1 MVSYIILKGIILQN
15 LQILCVEGK
24 TQGHLGLTLL
34 LLFNLKH
41 TRKEL
46 PLETAR
52 KTHKIQHGNYLNLL
66 HITRLS
72 KHKLS
77 YNFHTMNEAP

>member
-1 MVSYIILKGIILQN
+1 MYDHTVA
-15 LQILCVEGK
+15 GK
-24 TQGHLGLTLL
+24 TQGHLGLILL

-52 KTHKIQHGNYLNLL
+52 KTHEIQHGNYLNLL

-77 YNFHTMNEAP
+77 YNNFHTMNEAP

>member
-1 MVSYIILKGIILQN
+1 MEV
-15 LQILCVEGK
+15 VEGK

-46 PLETAR
+46 PLETA
-52 KTHKIQHGNYLNLL
+52 
-66 HITRLS
+66 HIHMTRDMTTTQVHINIY
-72 KHKLS
+72 KAWHMTTKS
-77 YNFHTMNEAP
+77 YITYTFTITSPQ